1 MVVLSLAP
9 THMLGRVRLWAHT
22 SQGPYQTIHWLPGVS
37 IRAQRVQNQ
46 AGVRKFDPIFH
57 KIGHVSR
64 VFLVHSNATRR
75 FHW

>member
-9 THMLGRVRLWAHT
+9 THMSGRVRLKAHT

-37 IRAQRVQNQ
+37 IRAQHVQNQ

-57 KIGHVSR
+57 KIGHVSHA
-64 VFLVHSNATRR
+64 FLVQSDATRR
-75 FHW
+75 FHG